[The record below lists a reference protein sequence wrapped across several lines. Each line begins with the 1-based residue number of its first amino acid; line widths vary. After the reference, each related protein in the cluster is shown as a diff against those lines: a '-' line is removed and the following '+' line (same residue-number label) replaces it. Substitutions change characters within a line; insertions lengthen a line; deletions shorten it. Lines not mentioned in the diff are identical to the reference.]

1 MNLKKRITIPIA
13 VFAALVL
20 AYFIFSDSTEE
31 SQDILVAVKKGQ
43 FEITVNSSGELIP
56 VSSVSIRGP
65 MGLRQSGVREVK
77 INRLVDEG
85 TEVKSGDFIADLDK
99 SELYNKYVEEKDQ
112 LTKEEAQYTQ
122 TQLDTAL
129 TLREA
134 RDKILNLNFQV
145 EEKEIALEQSAFEPP
160 ATIKQAEIEFEK
172 AKRDLQQ
179 AKENYKIQV
188 EQSRAKMTE
197 AYINLTEQ
205 KSEVRFLDELLAK
218 FTIKAPQDGM
228 VIYTRSWNGNKV
240 REGSSISTWNP
251 EVATLPDLSTMLSK
265 TFINEIDIMKIKKG
279 QEVKIG
285 LDAFPD
291 KKLSGSV
298 TNVAN
303 VGEQKPNSD
312 AKVFEV
318 TIKVNE
324 SDTTLRPA
332 MTTSNLIIADVVED
346 VLFAPLE
353 CFHNQGDS
361 VTYVFM
367 KNGLDITKQ
376 EVLLGKTND
385 NDAVIEQGLKEGDML
400 FLSTPEGME
409 GEEVNRLET
418 VPQIAE
424 KNETD

>member
-1 MNLKKRITIPIA
+1 VNLKKRITIPIA